1 MATHSSIHAW
11 KFPWM
16 EEPGRLQSIASQ
28 RVRHDWTTS
37 LSPSPPSMGIVDGR
51 WVRAFQYPVIKDMLK
66 DTNEEPVEEI
76 HRARGMKRSFYTLS
90 VNTFICTQTWKL
102 SKLCTLGNF
111 VEPSSCRFDQSLTQ
125 SSGSLLS
132 LEEVGWGKDT
142 SKVLIMA
149 WLFWETDLHPETIQE
164 SNNSH
169 PQQNKWHSCHPG
181 NTKILGLQGKTHTHT
196 HTKVFK

>member
-1 MATHSSIHAW
+1 MNSQQKRYIGQGVWKGASI
-11 KFPWM
+11 
-16 EEPGRLQSIASQ
+16 
-28 RVRHDWTTS
+28 
-37 LSPSPPSMGIVDGR
+37 
-51 WVRAFQYPVIKDMLK
+51 
-66 DTNEEPVEEI
+66 
-76 HRARGMKRSFYTLS
+76 LS
-90 VNTFICTQTWKL
+90 VNTCICTPTWKL

-164 SNNSH
+164 SNNNH
-169 PQQNKWHSCHPG
+169 PQQNKRHSCHPG
-181 NTKILGLQGKTHTHT
+181 NSKRLGLQGKKTNKQTNKNTSVQIKDAPCVIIIQEITMILRVLCQEMEAEGKIHI
-196 HTKVFK
+196 FSIIS

>member
-1 MATHSSIHAW
+1 
-11 KFPWM
+11 
-16 EEPGRLQSIASQ
+16 
-28 RVRHDWTTS
+28 
-37 LSPSPPSMGIVDGR
+37 
-51 WVRAFQYPVIKDMLK
+51 
-66 DTNEEPVEEI
+66 
-76 HRARGMKRSFYTLS
+76 MKWSFYTLS

-169 PQQNKWHSCHPG
+169 PQQNKRHSCHPG
-181 NTKILGLQGKTHTHT
+181 NSKRLGLQGNTHTHT
-196 HTKVFK
+196 HTHKCSNKRCSLCYYHLGNYNDIKSSVPRNGDRGKNTYIFNYFIIRNVQNCFKEKASLLKKSPRSIFFLFLI